1 MLTAACLPD
10 FLQCTNSFPIKQ
22 SPGGNGGGFPR
33 WALSINRVFVFFD
46 VKTNGMKRP
55 AYPSLIL
62 SALLLGPFVLMAQKP
77 TVPPSNAQELADKLS
92 NPVANMISVPF
103 QNNSDWGI
111 GAHRGSKNTL
121 NFQPVMP
128 IKLNANLN
136 LIARLVLP
144 FVSQRNI
151 TDAATTQVGLSDAT
165 LTGFFAPAR
174 PKNGLIWGAGP
185 ALLIPTATNDYLG
198 TKKFGVGPSALVL
211 KQGKGLTIGFL
222 ANQIWSVAGDKNRAS
237 VNQLFLQPFFAH
249 SFPSG
254 ASLGGNMELTQN
266 WNTGTSLL
274 FFNPTVSGIT
284 KLGKQ
289 AVQMAIGPRFAV
301 WGPGESKPAFGIRSV
316 LIFVFS
322 Q

>member
-1 MLTAACLPD
+1 MKHPLIFLVCLMGP
-10 FLQCTNSFPIKQ
+10 
-22 SPGGNGGGFPR
+22 
-33 WALSINRVFVFFD
+33 
-46 VKTNGMKRP
+46 
-55 AYPSLIL
+55 
-62 SALLLGPFVLMAQKP
+62 LLLIAQK
-77 TVPPSNAQELADKLS
+77 TTTPPANAQELADKLS

-128 IKLNANLN
+128 MKLSPNLN

-144 FVSQRNI
+144 IVSQRNI
-151 TDAATTQVGLSDAT
+151 TAEATTQVGLSDAT
-165 LTGFFAPAR
+165 ITGFFSPSH

-185 ALLIPTATNDYLG
+185 AFLIPTATNDYLA

-222 ANQIWSVAGDKNRAS
+222 ANQIWSIAGDKNRAN

-266 WNTGTSLL
+266 WNAGTTLL

-289 AVQMAIGPRFAV
+289 AIQLAVGPRFAV
-301 WGPGESKPAFGIRSV
+301 LGPGESKPAFGIRSV
-316 LIFVFS
+316 LIFVFA

>member
-1 MLTAACLPD
+1 MGLRQGTLPGVVFIWIAVPVHD
-10 FLQCTNSFPIKQ
+10 KTISMKQPIIFLICAMGP
-22 SPGGNGGGFPR
+22 
-33 WALSINRVFVFFD
+33 
-46 VKTNGMKRP
+46 
-55 AYPSLIL
+55 
-62 SALLLGPFVLMAQKP
+62 LLLVAQKP
-77 TVPPSNAQELADKLS
+77 AAPPANAQELADKLS

-103 QNNSDWGI
+103 QNNTDWGI
-111 GAHRGSKNTL
+111 GAHRGSKYTL

-128 IKLNANLN
+128 IKLSQNLN
-136 LIARLVLP
+136 LITRLVLP
-144 FVSQRNI
+144 FISQRNI
-151 TDAATTQVGLSDAT
+151 TAAATTQVGLSDAT

-185 ALLIPTATNDYLG
+185 ALLVPTATDDHLG
-198 TKKFGVGPSALVL
+198 TKKFGIGPSALVL
-211 KQGKGLTIGFL
+211 KQGKGLTVGFL
-222 ANQIWSVAGDKNRAS
+222 ANQIWSVAGDKNRAN

-266 WNTGTSLL
+266 WNAGTTML

-289 AVQMAIGPRFAV
+289 AIQMAIGPRFAV
-301 WGPGESKPAFGIRSV
+301 VGPGESKPAFGIRCA
-316 LIFVFS
+316 LTFVFS